1 MAMPLPLG
9 EVQRVVAMA
18 NGNLA
23 LGASL
28 VAIGFVNPQSIFWVF
43 GGQYSS
49 SVGVVDV
56 GPIMTGR
63 CLASDIL
70 YYSNTMMQP
79 STRIMPPSSTTRRRR
94 DVFSKFFSIYV
105 RSPQTVR
112 TRYS

>member
-18 NGNLA
+18 DGNLA

-28 VAIGFVNPQSIFWVF
+28 VTIGFVNPQSIFWVF
-43 GGQYSS
+43 GGEGAVLS

-70 YYSNTMMQP
+70 YFSNTQ
-79 STRIMPPSSTTRRRR
+79 
-94 DVFSKFFSIYV
+94 
-105 RSPQTVR
+105 
-112 TRYS
+112 

>member
-1 MAMPLPLG
+1 MPLPLG

-43 GGQYSS
+43 GRQYAS
-49 SVGVVDV
+49 SVGVVAV

-63 CLASDIL
+63 CLASDFL
-70 YYSNTMMQP
+70 CFSNTMMQP
-79 STRIMPPSSTTRRRR
+79 FTRIMPPSSTTRRRR
-94 DVFSKFFSIYV
+94 DVFFKFFFIYGSFV
-105 RSPQTVR
+105 AMLSCEGVA
-112 TRYS
+112 